1 MLGVQSRTRSH
12 GDRFNMDMQRAQ
24 SRQNTSSGGYAGS
37 LSPCVVRPSW
47 QRVNVRLRLGILL
60 AAEALLWKHVPDT
73 SAVQA
78 RQISSNKQELNPC
91 ALQPKLPRRSS
102 PHTCDTTSGAVNLGC
117 ILYRQDRVFDLVS
130 AGAPLDSK
138 PSAFAFTA
146 DWSEFGGVG
155 APREAPA
162 WHNWIMSGSFCPCRR
177 QGQIVLQCDVTGV
190 GFG

>member
-1 MLGVQSRTRSH
+1 MMLGVQSRTRSH

-102 PHTCDTTSGAVNLGC
+102 PHTCDTSSGAVNLGC
-117 ILYRQDRVFDLVS
+117 ILYRQGRVFDLVS
-130 AGAPLDSK
+130 ARAPLDPNTQCLGLYDTLERIWRGGSSK
-138 PSAFAFTA
+138 IGPCMAQLDHVWILLSLST
-146 DWSEFGGVG
+146 
-155 APREAPA
+155 PRTNRAA
-162 WHNWIMSGSFCPCRR
+162 M
-177 QGQIVLQCDVTGV
+177 
-190 GFG
+190 